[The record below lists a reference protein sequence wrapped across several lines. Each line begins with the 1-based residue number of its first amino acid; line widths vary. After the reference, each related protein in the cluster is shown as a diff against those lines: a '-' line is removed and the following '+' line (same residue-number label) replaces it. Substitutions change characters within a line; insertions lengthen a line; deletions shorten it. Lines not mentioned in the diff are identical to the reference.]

1 MTLGWKLVIDSAE
14 PQRQAAFW
22 SDVLGYE
29 LEDNSTRIERLL
41 GEGVVDASLLVEFKG
56 RKFWR
61 DATATRHPEDP
72 FDPDSGAGLGRRL
85 LFVRVPEAKAGKNR
99 LHIDVHSGPA
109 GRAATVA
116 RLESLGATLVRQ
128 VVEPSGEWTVLQD
141 PEGNEFCVH

>member
-1 MTLGWKLVIDSAE
+1 MTLGWKLVIDSAD
-14 PQRQAAFW
+14 PQHQAAFW

-29 LEDNSTRIERLL
+29 LEDNSLRIERLL
-41 GEGVVDASLLVEFKG
+41 DQGVVDESLCVEFKG

-61 DATATRHPEDP
+61 DAAATRHPEDP

-85 LFVRVPEAKAGKNR
+85 LFVRVPEPKTGKNR

-116 RLESLGATLVRQ
+116 RLESLGAT
-128 VVEPSGEWTVLQD
+128 VVQHVNEPSGEWSVLKD
-141 PEGNEFCVH
+141 PEENEFCVH